1 MTTTI
6 RTIYV
11 EVADKKTGAPVKG
24 VRLSRLASA
33 VVNEMPRAWKPT
45 YRDDTYIRAGTRF
58 LSLETPHQSTQVLK
72 IRGGVDMRNWAL
84 GIVGAYVKVVAVHG
98 YDRHLIG
105 GKR

>member
-1 MTTTI
+1 MTAAV

-11 EVADKKTGAPVKG
+11 ELADKKSGDPVKG

-33 VVNEMPRAWKPT
+33 VVNEMPRAWQPT

-58 LSLETPHQSTQVLK
+58 LSLETPHESTPVLK

-84 GIVGAYVKVVAVHG
+84 AIVAGHVKVVAVHG
-98 YDRHLIG
+98 YDRQLIG